1 MAQRI
6 PALAP
11 ERAAAIRA
19 AYADV
24 QRAKRLRTLGGLAL
38 LAFAC
43 LIAAWMAEVS
53 PAKFAEGIP
62 RFFNYFAN
70 LVPKI
75 GFATFATDMAEW
87 YWGFSRW
94 MRLLFDTILIA
105 YTGTIIGALI
115 GGYLSFVAAETL
127 TQTKWLVF
135 VTRRFL
141 EFCRTVPEIVF
152 ALIFIVAFGLGPLP
166 GVMAIA
172 IHTIGALGKLFSE
185 VNENASLKPVE
196 GVMSTGAGW
205 HAAMI
210 FGVLP
215 QVLPNFVS
223 YALLRF
229 EMNIRGAAV
238 MGFVGAGGIGQEL
251 VTAIRQ
257 FYYTDISAILILII
271 ATVMLVDIGT
281 EKLRHMIVGEGAH

>member
-11 ERAAAIRA
+11 ERAAAIRT

-24 QRAKRLRTLGGLAL
+24 QRAKRLRTLGGFAILAI
-38 LAFAC
+38 AC

-53 PAKFAEGIP
+53 PSKFADGIP
-62 RFFNYFAN
+62 RFFNYFTN
-70 LVPKI
+70 LVPTLTLANF
-75 GFATFATDMAEW
+75 GADMAEW
-87 YWGFSRW
+87 YWGFNRW

-105 YTGTIIGALI
+105 YAGTIIGALI
-115 GGYLSFVAAETL
+115 GGYLSFVAAGTL

-135 VTRRFL
+135 ITRRFL

-196 GVMSTGAGW
+196 GVISTGAGW

-229 EMNIRGAAV
+229 EVNIRGAAV

-281 EKLRHMIVGEGAH
+281 EKLRNMIVGEGTH

>member
-1 MAQRI
+1 MTARI
-6 PALAP
+6 PALTP
-11 ERAAAIRA
+11 ERATAIRD
-19 AYADV
+19 AYAEV
-24 QRAKRLRTLGGLAL
+24 QRAKRLRTLGGLGI
-38 LAFAC
+38 
-43 LIAAWMAEVS
+43 LIALCLVAAGMAEVS
-53 PAKFAEGIP
+53 PTRFAEGIP
-62 RFFNYFAN
+62 RFFDYFSN
-70 LVPKI
+70 LVPKLSL
-75 GFATFATDMAEW
+75 ATFWADLGEW
-87 YWGFSRW
+87 YWGLKRW
-94 MRLLFDTILIA
+94 TRLLIDTILIA
-105 YTGTIIGALI
+105 YTGTIIGALV
-115 GGYLSFVAAETL
+115 GGYLSFVAAGSL
-127 TQTKWLVF
+127 NRVKWLVF
-135 VTRRFL
+135 VTRRLL

-172 IHTIGALGKLFSE
+172 LHTIGALGKLFSE

-196 GVMSTGAGW
+196 GVIATGGGW

-229 EMNIRGAAV
+229 EVNIRGAAV

-257 FYYTDISAILILII
+257 FYYSDISAILLMII
-271 ATVMLVDIGT
+271 ATVMVVDILT
-281 EKLRHMIVGEGAH
+281 EKLRHAIIGREGH

>member
-1 MAQRI
+1 MTGRI
-6 PALAP
+6 PALTPA
-11 ERAAAIRA
+11 RAAEIRGAYDA
-19 AYADV
+19 A
-24 QRAKRLRTLGGLAL
+24 QRAKRRRTLGGAAIL
-38 LAFAC
+38 LVVC

-53 PAKFAEGIP
+53 PTRFADGIP
-62 RFFNYFAN
+62 RFFTYFAN
-70 LVPKI
+70 LVPKLSL
-75 GFATFATDMAEW
+75 ATFWTDMGEW
-87 YWGFSRW
+87 YWGLKRW
-94 MRLLFDTILIA
+94 TRLLIDTILIA
-105 YTGTIIGALI
+105 YTGTVIGTLI
-115 GGYLSFVAAETL
+115 GGYLSFVAASTL
-127 TQTKWLVF
+127 NSSRWLVF

-172 IHTIGALGKLFSE
+172 LHTVGALGKLFSE

-196 GVMSTGAGW
+196 GVISTGGGW

-229 EMNIRGAAV
+229 EVNIRGAAV

-257 FYYTDISAILILII
+257 FYYSDISAILLMIIL
-271 ATVMLVDIGT
+271 TVMVVDILT
-281 EKLRHMIVGEGAH
+281 ERLRHAIQGQGGH

>member
-1 MAQRI
+1 MTARI
-6 PALAP
+6 PTLAP
-11 ERAAAIRA
+11 ERAAAIRG
-19 AYADV
+19 AYAEV
-24 QRAKRLRTLGGLAL
+24 QRAKRLRTLGGAAILAVL
-38 LAFAC
+38 C

-53 PAKFAEGIP
+53 PTRFAEGIP
-62 RFFNYFAN
+62 RFFNYFSN
-70 LVPKI
+70 LVPKLSL
-75 GFATFATDMAEW
+75 ATFGTDMAEW
-87 YWGFSRW
+87 YWGLRRW
-94 MRLLFDTILIA
+94 TKLLIDTILIA

-115 GGYLSFVAAETL
+115 GGYLSFVAASTL
-127 TQTKWLVF
+127 NNTKWLVF

-172 IHTIGALGKLFSE
+172 LHTIGALGKLFSE

-196 GVMSTGAGW
+196 GMISTGGGW

-215 QVLPNFVS
+215 QVIPNFVS

-229 EMNIRGAAV
+229 EVNIRGAAV

-257 FYYTDISAILILII
+257 FYYSDISAILLMII
-271 ATVMLVDIGT
+271 ATVMVVDILT
-281 EKLRHMIVGEGAH
+281 EKLRHAIIGREGH